1 MPEVDANGAIVPSLV
16 PEVDSNGALAT
27 PLLTEEDSNGAVA
40 PSLVPEADGNGA
52 DALSLDLSK
61 ILHDFCRPYFFVQ
74 IKIKNNKTIALDIIM
89 STLPV

>member
-1 MPEVDANGAIVPSLV
+1 MPDVDGNGAIAPSLV

-27 PLLTEEDSNGAVA
+27 PFLPEEDSNGAVA

-52 DALSLDLSK
+52 DAPSLDLSK
-61 ILHDFCRPYFFVQ
+61 ILHDFCRPYFFSQ
-74 IKIKNNKTIALDIIM
+74 IKIKNNKNTALHISM